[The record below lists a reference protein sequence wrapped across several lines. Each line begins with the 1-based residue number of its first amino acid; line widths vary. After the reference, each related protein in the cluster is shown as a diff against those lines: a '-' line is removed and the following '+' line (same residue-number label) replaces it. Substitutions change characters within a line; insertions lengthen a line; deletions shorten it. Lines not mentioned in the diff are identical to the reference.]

1 MVIRCTIRI
10 SLFILTSI
18 IIISACKKSGSEKK
32 TPTLLSFSI
41 PAGFPDPTYKFIT
54 NPLTEEGFQLGR
66 KLFYDGRLS
75 KDGNFACA
83 SCHQQFAGFANFD
96 HSLSHGFNNQ
106 FTTRNAPGLFN
117 LAWHKEMH
125 WDGGIINIE
134 VQPLAPI
141 TAPNEMAEDINAI
154 LKKLQSDTAY
164 PKLFNAAFG
173 DETINSQRMLFAITQ
188 FAGSMVS
195 ANSKYDQVKKGITT
209 FSDAEKTGYQIFQAK
224 CTNCHTEPLFTD
236 FSFRNTGIP
245 LDPYLKDIGRM
256 RITNKKEDSLKFKV
270 PSLRNVLPSFPYGHD
285 GRFATIKNV
294 LDHYSD
300 GVENG
305 PTVDPLVKNK
315 IPLTN
320 LDKFYL
326 TQFLYTLTDSVF
338 LKDKRFS
345 EPK

>member
-1 MVIRCTIRI
+1 
-10 SLFILTSI
+10 
-18 IIISACKKSGSEKK
+18 
-32 TPTLLSFSI
+32 
-41 PAGFPDPTYKFIT
+41 
-54 NPLTEEGFQLGR
+54 
-66 KLFYDGRLS
+66 
-75 KDGNFACA
+75 
-83 SCHQQFAGFANFD
+83 
-96 HSLSHGFNNQ
+96 
-106 FTTRNAPGLFN
+106 
-117 LAWHKEMH
+117 
-125 WDGGIINIE
+125 
-134 VQPLAPI
+134 
-141 TAPNEMAEDINAI
+141 
-154 LKKLQSDTAY
+154 
-164 PKLFNAAFG
+164 
-173 DETINSQRMLFAITQ
+173 
-188 FAGSMVS
+188 
-195 ANSKYDQVKKGITT
+195 
-209 FSDAEKTGYQIFQAK
+209 EKTGYQIFQAK